1 MATSAEP
8 ADNLGLEGFRK
19 TGCKPADFEG
29 GPPIGPHSVIN
40 PFYINDLSVNITSK

>member
-19 TGCKPADFEG
+19 TGCKPADFES

-40 PFYINDLSVNITSK
+40 VCYVNELSVNIMSK